1 MKLLKPKKK
10 KRQRGKAKA
19 QATVT
24 TSPKQSATSEPP
36 KPSNSIT
43 NKLAASSVT
52 PDKARQDDESASAS
66 MSSNESNWTLV
77 SRKRRRPRLP
87 PCWKLRFLVHIRD
100 KLKTPSGTDSEDS
113 EAEVSQSVQARML
126 EALNNL
132 HPLQQELD
140 LGRNLNLN
148 QLKLLGMHSISFYCH
163 HKKCYRQKLHT
174 K

>member
-19 QATVT
+19 QATVA

-43 NKLAASSVT
+43 NKLAASSAVT

-132 HPLQQELD
+132 RPLQQELD
-140 LGRNLNLN
+140 LG
-148 QLKLLGMHSISFYCH
+148 
-163 HKKCYRQKLHT
+163 
-174 K
+174 